1 MDLPRTSRTSK
12 TEMEI
17 NIDLTPQRENTLWKD
32 EESYG
37 RKPDMTAREPIE
49 KAIMRRE
56 CEE

>member
-1 MDLPRTSRTSK
+1 MDLSRTSRTSK

-17 NIDLTPQRENTLWKD
+17 NIDLPPQRVNTLWKD

-56 CEE
+56 